1 MNLNNF
7 VKVILSLLFIIVVGV
22 VCFFLGRKVENDS
35 YSSNNVNQTT
45 ITQNTINENKE
56 NLESNTSIENE
67 TFNDLTNAVNI
78 NE

>member
-22 VCFFLGRKVENDS
+22 VCFFLGRKIESDS

-45 ITQNTINENKE
+45 ITQNTINENK
-56 NLESNTSIENE
+56 
-67 TFNDLTNAVNI
+67 
-78 NE
+78 